1 MSTALVSSTTL
12 APATARVASVRVGN
26 ATSFGQVDALGTTV
40 GARPGDEAVQYDERW
55 KNLRGQEEPAFGQER
70 DGNIK
75 FGGIFVS
82 REVGTAMMQAQV
94 QASLPKSSSIPEA
107 EKQIRV
113 YEFNQSLAGTP
124 EASTSVGIARF

>member
-12 APATARVASVRVGN
+12 ASATARVASVRVGN
-26 ATSFGQVDALGTTV
+26 ASSFAHVEPLGNTIGTQ
-40 GARPGDEAVQYDERW
+40 PGDQSFRYDERW
-55 KNLRGQEEPAFGQER
+55 GDLRGQEQPGFSEER
-70 DGNIK
+70 QRNVR

-82 REVGTAMMQAQV
+82 KEVGSAIMQAQA

-124 EASTSVGIARF
+124 EVTTGVGIARF